1 MQGTRVQMTRPLFIC
16 TPSKGKVKQN
26 AKNGDNHFFLTEAKD
41 LLQYI
46 VGQTFIS
53 LGLTKNMGI
62 LRKEG
67 LIKEI
72 TTQLIYKKLDEPI
85 QT

>member
-1 MQGTRVQMTRPLFIC
+1 MQKMVII
-16 TPSKGKVKQN
+16 
-26 AKNGDNHFFLTEAKD
+26 FFLTEAKD

-46 VGQTFIS
+46 VGQTFKS

-67 LIKEI
+67 LIKKI
-72 TTQLIYKKLDEPI
+72 TTQLIYKKLGEPI